1 MDGADARRVLNM
13 PYHTLMRAS
22 AVLLSL
28 AAIFLTGSQ
37 VPFNDRW
44 DSFVYSLAF
53 GHYLLSLIFSK
64 RQVREIAAEPGFAW
78 KVAGLLVLG
87 GLFYYRQGFPLLLY
101 FGIHH
106 ALNEVYQLERVT
118 LGKKNPDI
126 VSFRYAGIAV
136 SLSVFLF
143 LVRKQLFLDR
153 AHPENPF
160 PVEWLAGAVIMSY
173 AVYFYRFRR
182 VAMTMSRTERIDNCA
197 AEVVYLALIF
207 VSTQYQIRSNDVVAY
222 HFLYWMMQPLPA
234 LSKKGVAQVA
244 NYIGMTAL
252 LFLVFFIVSPL
263 GPIPYPLRES
273 WFHKQFIFWSYFHI
287 TLTFALSNSNPPLLV
302 NFFRPQAKKI
312 PG

>member
-22 AVLLSL
+22 AVLLTAS
-28 AAIFLTGSQ
+28 AIFLTGSQ

-44 DSFVYSLAF
+44 DSYVYSLAF
-53 GHYLLSLIFSK
+53 GHYFMALIFSK
-64 RQVREIAAEPGFAW
+64 KQIRQIMAEPGFAW
-78 KVAGLLVLG
+78 KAAGLLALG
-87 GLFYYRQGFPLLLY
+87 GLIYYRQWLPLLLY

-118 LGKKNPDI
+118 SRKMNPDFA
-126 VSFRYAGIAV
+126 SFRYAGIAV

-160 PVEWLAGAVIMSY
+160 PVAWLAGAVIVSY

-182 VAMTMSRTERIDNCA
+182 IAMTMSRTERIDNCA
-197 AEVVYLALIF
+197 AEIVYLALIF
-207 VSTQYQIRSNDVVAY
+207 VSMHHQIRSNDVVAY
-222 HFLYWMMQPLPA
+222 HFIYWMIQPLPT
-234 LSKKGVAQVA
+234 LSKDGAAEVTK
-244 NYIGMTAL
+244 YIGATAL
-252 LFLVFFIVSPL
+252 LFFVFFIVSPL

-287 TLTFALSNSNPPLLV
+287 TLTFALSNSNPRPLV
-302 NFFRPQAKKI
+302 NFFRPQAKRI